1 MVWMDLSLQKPFPD
15 PCMSPAFRC
24 QWPWSLSPSLLT
36 AFSYLPLRP
45 GVGEVAWMTVPAGI
59 HLLCLLRPPP
69 KADRIPVWRVWH
81 LLFSSRSTR
90 VLSILTLWFQ
100 AGHRDH
106 TSFQALKVY
115 RALSCCDCKWPYD
128 LWVKRWRAGGTGIL
142 PSLTLPLPP
151 SLVHPVAIRPD
162 LVPSPFT
169 CQPHS
174 YSRLPAMLPV
184 HSECSYPY
192 VVPSMEVLSCTVCFL
207 LHLITLSGHQW
218 W

>member
-1 MVWMDLSLQKPFPD
+1 VVWMDLSLQKPFPD

-59 HLLCLLRPPP
+59 HLLCLLSPPP

-100 AGHRDH
+100 AGNKE
-106 TSFQALKVY
+106 TSV
-115 RALSCCDCKWPYD
+115 SDP
-128 LWVKRWRAGGTGIL
+128 VKAF
-142 PSLTLPLPP
+142 
-151 SLVHPVAIRPD
+151 HED
-162 LVPSPFT
+162 LVSCVMPLLMHYAKLQELQRENVSQF
-169 CQPHS
+169 S
-174 YSRLPAMLPV
+174 WKWAKEV
-184 HSECSYPY
+184 SESSLEC
-192 VVPSMEVLSCTVCFL
+192 LCVC
-207 LHLITLSGHQW
+207 
-218 W
+218 